1 MPIISQ
7 IYLGDIMEK
16 SLFSKNYILVVVSAT
31 LFYIASFMLNSVSG
45 RYTMR
50 LGADKFMAGV
60 VTCTFTL
67 TSFFIRPLWG
77 WICDRKSRKFIFLT
91 GSLLCVLSSV
101 MLIFTA
107 QIRLLIAARA
117 VFGAGYSALTTAGG
131 TIVCD
136 VVDEKQL
143 GKAISYYGI
152 TNVLSQAVAPAA
164 ALWLY
169 GIGFPVLA
177 MVVAAGTAVVL
188 RCGIFIRYN
197 QSDFVNP
204 EQKFRV
210 YEKTALPAAY
220 TIIFFAM
227 ATASVYSFIPI
238 MAQEREISGVGW
250 FFAVSAAGLMISRIF
265 NTKFSE
271 KAGEKRVFYIGAV
284 LFGTGFAAVAFSYNI
299 FVLVAAGL
307 VYGLGAGFVHP
318 VVNTRAV
325 KRCSSA
331 DRGLATGTFMM
342 SQDLGMTIGAVAWGI
357 ISEKAGFT
365 AVYIIVAVLAVC
377 MMYVFHKFL
386 GTLLE

>member
-1 MPIISQ
+1 M
-7 IYLGDIMEK
+7 
-16 SLFSKNYILVVVSAT
+16 FTKNYILVVLSAA

-45 RYTMR
+45 RYTLR

-60 VTCTFTL
+60 VTCVFTL
-67 TSFFIRPLWG
+67 SSFFTRPLWG
-77 WICDRKSRKFIFLT
+77 WICDRKSRKFIFIT
-91 GSLLCVLSSV
+91 GASLCLLSSV

-107 QIRLLIAARA
+107 QILLLLAARA
-117 VFGAGYSALTTAGG
+117 IFGSGYSALTTAGG

-136 VVDEKQL
+136 VVEEEQL
-143 GKAISYYGI
+143 AKAISYYGI

-169 GIGFPVLA
+169 NMGFPVLA
-177 MVVAAGTAVVL
+177 VVATAVTAVVAV
-188 RCGIFIRYN
+188 CGLFITYN
-197 QSDFVNP
+197 QSDYVNP
-204 EQKFRV
+204 DQKFRM
-210 YEKTALPAAY
+210 YEKTTLPAAA

-227 ATASVYSFIPI
+227 ATASVYSFVPI
-238 MAQEREISGVGW
+238 MAQEREIGAVGW
-250 FFAVSAAGLMISRIF
+250 FFAVSATGLMISRVF
-265 NTKFSE
+265 NTRFCE
-271 KAGEKRVFYIGAV
+271 KAGEKKVFYTGAV
-284 LFGTGFAAVAFSYNI
+284 LFATGFAVVAFSYNI
-299 FVLVAAGL
+299 FILIVAGL

-325 KRCSSA
+325 KRCSPA

-342 SQDLGMTIGAVAWGI
+342 SQDLGMTIGAVAWGV

-365 AVYIIVAVLAVC
+365 AVYIIVALLAVC